1 MEDSMEWL
9 KQRVWQLGI
18 AILIVLIG
26 ATLLYLGGTDGISES
41 ILWTGL
47 ILFFLAMAVPLFA
60 KIHEANQEKEGEEGE
75 T

>member
-1 MEDSMEWL
+1 MEWI

-18 AILIVLIG
+18 GILLGLI
-26 ATLLYLGGTDGISES
+26 ATVLLYLGGTEDVDRTM
-41 ILWTGL
+41 LWAGL

-60 KIHEANQEKEGEEGE
+60 KIFEATQENEGEEGE

>member
-26 ATLLYLGGTDGISES
+26 AALLYLGGTDGISE
-41 ILWTGL
+41 ITLWIGL
-47 ILFFLAMAVPLFA
+47 ILFFLAMAIPLFA
-60 KIHEANQEKEGEEGE
+60 KFFEAMQEKEGEEGE